1 MVIGRIGKSRGIG
14 VFGGGGIPIIEIGN
28 GGQKGKIRMNIVL
41 RHPDTETPMSGG
53 EAGGVYEAEVGM
65 GKCCHG

>member
-1 MVIGRIGKSRGIG
+1 MVIRRIGKRHSIG

-28 GGQKGKIRMNIVL
+28 GGQKGKRSKIRINIAL

-53 EAGGVYEAEVGM
+53 EAGGV
-65 GKCCHG
+65 